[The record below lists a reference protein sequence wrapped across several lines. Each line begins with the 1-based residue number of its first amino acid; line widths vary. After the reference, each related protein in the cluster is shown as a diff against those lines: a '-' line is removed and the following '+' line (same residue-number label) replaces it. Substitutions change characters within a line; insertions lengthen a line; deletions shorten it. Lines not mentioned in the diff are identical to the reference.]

1 MARDGRKLD
10 CAVWEFTLRCNLR
23 CSHCG
28 SSAGTARPKELDT
41 RECFRVVEQLA
52 RAGCRNV
59 ALMGGEPL
67 MRDDFFE
74 VGQAVKQLGM
84 GLNIVSN
91 GTLMETRIDRVRR
104 LEPKVV
110 GISIDGM
117 KEAHESIR
125 GTGTFDTT
133 VRAVDLLR
141 EAGIQTTVITTV
153 SKVNFGDLPRMREM
167 LLHKGV
173 NWQIQTAMPFG
184 NFRRDQMLSREE
196 FYATGLFIAKE
207 RLRTKYEDM
216 PVTGAHCYGYHSKL
230 IPGTRFNGCTA
241 GIRTVGITSDGGIVG
256 CLSMGNDRFI
266 EGNVR
271 ERSFVD
277 IWTDPKAFAY
287 TRCFTEKDLGD
298 NCAGCRHR
306 MKCKG
311 GCNSVS
317 LALTGRFH
325 NNPYCFRAVEK
336 DTGMR

>member
-1 MARDGRKLD
+1 M
-10 CAVWEFTLRCNLR
+10 WEFTLGCNLR

-28 SSAGTARPKELDT
+28 SSAGTARPRELDT

-52 RAGCRNV
+52 EVGCRDV

-67 MRDDFFE
+67 TRREFYE
-74 VGQAVKQLGM
+74 VGMAVKHLGM
-84 GLNIVSN
+84 NLNVVSN
-91 GTLMETRIDRVRR
+91 GTLMEEHIDQVRR

-117 KEAHESIR
+117 RDAHESIR
-125 GTGTFDTT
+125 GAGTYEPTLK
-133 VRAVDLLR
+133 AVDLLR
-141 EAGIQTTVITTV
+141 GSGIQTTVITTV
-153 SKVNFGDLPRMREM
+153 SKVNLRDLPMMRE
-167 LLHKGV
+167 LLLPKGV

-207 RLRTKYEDM
+207 RLRTKYEGM
-216 PVTGAHCYGYHSKL
+216 PVTGAHCYGYHSRL
-230 IPGTRFNGCTA
+230 IPGTRFTGCTA

-271 ERSFVD
+271 ERSIVD
-277 IWTDPKAFAY
+277 IWNDPAAFRY
-287 TRCFTEKDLGD
+287 TRGFTEKDLGD
-298 NCAGCRHR
+298 NCAGCRER

-325 NNPYCFRAVEK
+325 DNPYCFRAIEK
-336 DTGMR
+336 ATGIR